1 MVPVELVG
9 VRVEMPANVPVMM
22 LREMSDPGRILPIYI
37 GAPEASAIHLAL
49 EGIEPPRPLTHDLI
63 VLLVDAL
70 AVEVREVVISEMREH
85 TFYAE
90 LVLMHDGSE
99 LRVSCR
105 PSDAV
110 AIAVRASVPIFAARE
125 VLNEAGHV
133 PESESSDLDEIEDGV
148 DPDEILDE
156 FRSFIDQVNPE
167 DFGSS

>member
-1 MVPVELVG
+1 MIPVELVG

-22 LREMSDPGRILPIYI
+22 LREVVEPGRVLPIYI

-70 AVEVREVVISEMREH
+70 AVDVREVVISEMRDH
-85 TFYAE
+85 TFFAE
-90 LVLMHDGSE
+90 LVLEQDGSE

-105 PSDAV
+105 PSDAI
-110 AIAVRASVPIFAARE
+110 AIAVRAAAPIFAAVE
-125 VLNEAGHV
+125 VLDEAGQL
-133 PESESSDLDEIEDGV
+133 PEIDDEETESDV

-167 DFGSS
+167 DFGTS

>member
-1 MVPVELVG
+1 MIPVELVG

-22 LREMSDPGRILPIYI
+22 LREVVEPGRVLPIYI

-70 AVEVREVVISEMREH
+70 AVDVREVVISEMRDH
-85 TFYAE
+85 TFFAE
-90 LVLMHDGSE
+90 LVLEQDGSE

-105 PSDAV
+105 PSDAI
-110 AIAVRASVPIFAARE
+110 AIAVRAAAPIFAAAE
-125 VLNEAGHV
+125 VLDEAGQL
-133 PESESSDLDEIEDGV
+133 PEIDDEETESDV

-167 DFGSS
+167 DFGTS

>member
-1 MVPVELVG
+1 MIPVELVG

-22 LREMSDPGRILPIYI
+22 LREVVEPGRVLPIYI

-70 AVEVREVVISEMREH
+70 AVDVREVVISEMRDH
-85 TFYAE
+85 TFFAE
-90 LVLMHDGSE
+90 LVLEQDGSE

-105 PSDAV
+105 PSDAI
-110 AIAVRASVPIFAARE
+110 AIAVRAAAPIFAAAE
-125 VLNEAGHV
+125 VLDEAGQL
-133 PESESSDLDEIEDGV
+133 PEIDDEEAESDV

-167 DFGSS
+167 DFGTS